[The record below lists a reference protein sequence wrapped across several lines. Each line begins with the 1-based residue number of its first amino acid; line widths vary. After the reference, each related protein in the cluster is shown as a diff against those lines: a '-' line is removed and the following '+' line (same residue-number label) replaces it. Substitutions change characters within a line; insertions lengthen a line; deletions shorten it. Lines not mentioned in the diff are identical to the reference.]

1 MLAGLELALVADFVE
16 EEEEESEGAAL
27 SALGEPGAD
36 ESDVALAGAGAV
48 EPLAS
53 EVDLLSRESF
63 R

>member
-1 MLAGLELALVADFVE
+1 MLAGLELGLVADFV
-16 EEEEESEGAAL
+16 EEESEGAAL